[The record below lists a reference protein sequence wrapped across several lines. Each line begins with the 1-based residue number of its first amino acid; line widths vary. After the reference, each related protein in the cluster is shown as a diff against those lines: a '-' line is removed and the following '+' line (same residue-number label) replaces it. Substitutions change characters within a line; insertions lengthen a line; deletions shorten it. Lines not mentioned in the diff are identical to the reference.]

1 MKKYLLL
8 MLPMVLVACTPHSDL
23 RDWMKQED
31 QAAAK
36 EAEGKKPKPVEPPV
50 YKPYEPPEF
59 SGLNA
64 FDGTRLSLARNS
76 DLGPNAPD
84 LNRPKEILEGFGLD
98 RVEYVGSWEKN
109 GQRIGFVKI
118 DGHVYTVRVG
128 NHLGTDFGVVKE
140 IRPNEIVLDETVQNS
155 EGEWLHRSAEIPL
168 VMK

>member
-1 MKKYLLL
+1 M
-8 MLPMVLVACTPHSDL
+8 
-23 RDWMKQED
+23 
-31 QAAAK
+31 
-36 EAEGKKPKPVEPPV
+36 
-50 YKPYEPPEF
+50 
-59 SGLNA
+59 
-64 FDGTRLSLARNS
+64 SLARNS